1 MLVDSLIIPECI
13 FRPGSFTAL
22 MTIYESNFIKLL
34 HLSRELRSTPGS
46 AQPLLISRTDQD
58 CDLHL
63 KLLRRETY
71 TTTVNLTYW
80 FDQDA
85 AEPVADPDLTLR
97 IYHDAS
103 LVAAVSGRGERR
115 LSAPE
120 ALGRVHWRCLDRRGR
135 RSSLLNKWLD
145 YLLDMG
151 HAFA

>member
-34 HLSRELRSTPGS
+34 HLSRELRSMPGS

-103 LVAAVSGRGERR
+103 LVEAVRGREEHHH
-115 LSAPE
+115 P
-120 ALGRVHWRCLDRRGR
+120 ALQALARAHSLELDRRWR
-135 RSSLLNKWLD
+135 NNIMLNKWLD

-151 HAFA
+151 HAFT

>member
-1 MLVDSLIIPECI
+1 MLVDSLIVPECT

-34 HLSRELRSTPGS
+34 HLRADLRSS
-46 AQPLLISRTDQD
+46 LSMAEPLLISHSEHD

-80 FDQDA
+80 FEQGS
-85 AEPVADPDLTLR
+85 AESIADPDLTLR

-103 LVAAVSGRGERR
+103 LVEAVSGREEHHHPALQAMARAHSLELNRR
-115 LSAPE
+115 
-120 ALGRVHWRCLDRRGR
+120 WRDNMM
-135 RSSLLNKWLD
+135 LNKWLD
-145 YLLDMG
+145 YLLDMDHG
-151 HAFA
+151 FT

>member
-1 MLVDSLIIPECI
+1 
-13 FRPGSFTAL
+13 

-34 HLSRELRSTPGS
+34 HLSRELRSMPGS

-103 LVAAVSGRGERR
+103 LAEAVSGREEHHH
-115 LSAPE
+115 P
-120 ALGRVHWRCLDRRGR
+120 ALQALARAHSLELDRRWR
-135 RSSLLNKWLD
+135 NNIMLNKWLD

-151 HAFA
+151 HAFT

>member
-1 MLVDSLIIPECI
+1 
-13 FRPGSFTAL
+13 

-34 HLSRELRSTPGS
+34 HLSSELRSTPSS
-46 AQPLLISRTDQD
+46 AQPLLISRTDRD

-103 LVAAVSGRGERR
+103 LVEAVSGLKEHHH
-115 LSAPE
+115 P
-120 ALGRVHWRCLDRRGR
+120 ALQALARAHSLELDRRWR
-135 RSSLLNKWLD
+135 NNIMLNKWLD

-151 HAFA
+151 HVFA